1 MELIDAI
8 YGRRA
13 VRDYTSQTVPRATID
28 ELIDAAVQAPTA
40 LDEQPWVFAVI
51 QGKGLLEDYSDR
63 AKTHFLATFNPGNDP
78 HSMRRDLLMDPGFN
92 LFYNAG
98 TLVVIYATPNRH
110 FAPVDC
116 CLAAENLML
125 AAHAKGLGTC
135 PVGFAQSWLDL
146 SEIKTEIKISTD
158 YTAVIPLIVG
168 YPAKTPNAVPRKKP
182 EIVFSA

>member
-13 VRDYTSQTVPRATID
+13 VRDYTDQAVDRSVID
-28 ELIDAAVQAPTA
+28 ALIDAAVQAPTA

-51 QGKGLLEDYSDR
+51 QGKGLLQDYSDR
-63 AKTHFLATFNPGNDP
+63 AKTHFLATFNPGSDP
-78 HSMRRDLLMDPGFN
+78 HSMRRDLLMNPGFN

-98 TLVVIYATPNRH
+98 TLLVVYARPNRH

-116 CLAAENLML
+116 CLAAQNLML
-125 AAHAKGLGTC
+125 AAHARGLGTC

-146 SEIKTEIKISTD
+146 PEIKTELRVSQD
-158 YTAVIPLIVG
+158 YSAVIPLILG
-168 YPAKTPNAVPRKKP
+168 YPARMPGAVPRKMP
-182 EIVFSA
+182 EVIFSA

>member
-1 MELIDAI
+1 MELIQAI

-13 VRDYTSQTVPRATID
+13 VRDYTTQEVSQATIA
-28 ELIDAAVQAPTA
+28 ELIDAAIQAPTA
-40 LDEQPWVFAVI
+40 LDEQPWIFAVI
-51 QGKGLLEDYSDR
+51 QGKGILEDYSDH
-63 AKTHFLATFNPGNDP
+63 AKAHFLATFNPGNDP
-78 HSMRRDLLMDPGFN
+78 HSMRRDQLMDPRFN
-92 LFYNAG
+92 IFYDAG
-98 TLVVIYATPNRH
+98 TLLVIYALPNRH

-146 SEIKTEIKISTD
+146 SEIKTEIKVSSD
-158 YTAVIPLIVG
+158 NTAVIPLIVG
-168 YPAKTPNAVPRKKP
+168 YPAKTPSAVPRKKP